1 METWAEL
8 INEEHDEE
16 DDMLGV
22 RIVVRRLVV
31 AAWVVTACFL
41 GQVAFAAQGQGAAG
55 QAKPTTAGSV
65 ISEAGA
71 MEGYQIGAGD
81 VLAISVWNNP
91 DLTRVVPVLPDGKI
105 SFPLIGELKV
115 SDLTVPQL
123 MEALK
128 KALAPY
134 APNPQLSVEVQQTRS
149 LTVYVIGKVNR
160 PGNFSYTSN
169 IDVLQALSMAGGLNP
184 FAKRSSIKILRT
196 TKTGK
201 KEIAFDYDAVT
212 EDGELEQNIE
222 LQRGDVVIVP

>member
-1 METWAEL
+1 MWAVSKVA
-8 INEEHDEE
+8 
-16 DDMLGV
+16 V
-22 RIVVRRLVV
+22 RFVATLWVVV
-31 AAWVVTACFL
+31 ACSL
-41 GQVAFAAQGQGAAG
+41 GQMAVAAQGQGTAG
-55 QAKPTTAGSV
+55 TAKATTAGAV
-65 ISEAGA
+65 KSEAGA
-71 MEGYQIGAGD
+71 MEGYQIGPGD

-160 PGNFSYTSN
+160 PGNFAYTSN

-201 KEIAFDYDAVT
+201 KEFAFDYDAVT
-212 EDGELEQNIE
+212 EDGDLEQNIE

>member
-1 METWAEL
+1 
-8 INEEHDEE
+8 
-16 DDMLGV
+16 MLG
-22 RIVVRRLVV
+22 IINGV
-31 AAWVVTACFL
+31 ARFVATAWVVAACFL
-41 GQVAFAAQGQGAAG
+41 GQVTFAAQE
-55 QAKPTTAGSV
+55 QATVAPAKMATGGTAKAEVGS
-65 ISEAGA
+65 

-105 SFPLIGELKV
+105 SFPLIGELKA

-134 APNPQLSVEVQQTRS
+134 APDPQLSVEVQQTRS
-149 LTVYVIGKVNR
+149 LTIYVIGKVNR
-160 PGNFSYTSN
+160 PGNFTYSSN

-201 KEIAFDYDAVT
+201 QEFAFDYDAVT
-212 EDGELEQNIE
+212 EDGDLGQNIE
-222 LQRGDVVIVP
+222 LKRGDVVIVP